1 MRSWRPRPCGH
12 RHVLGEMK
20 DIIYGRNVAS
30 IQHSLQQQMDSA
42 KEALEICL
50 RHYEQSMAAYAK
62 LAEALSFLKLHP
74 ALDKEDMMEV
84 VDYPGQDVVSL
95 PYRATFEDDLCLDVE
110 HLPKIQ
116 NIAQQVNAVS
126 IGSLLYT
133 TVGHFDSDACTFDHK
148 IHDFKIDHPR
158 GGPAAAL

>member
-1 MRSWRPRPCGH
+1 
-12 RHVLGEMK
+12 
-20 DIIYGRNVAS
+20 
-30 IQHSLQQQMDSA
+30 
-42 KEALEICL
+42 
-50 RHYEQSMAAYAK
+50 
-62 LAEALSFLKLHP
+62 
-74 ALDKEDMMEV
+74 MEV

-133 TVGHFDSDACTFDHK
+133 TAGHFDSDAPLTTGYTTLRSPSPWRTGGCPATITTASLHSGGCLPCTLGT
-148 IHDFKIDHPR
+148 PR
-158 GGPAAAL
+158 TPGCAPPTCG